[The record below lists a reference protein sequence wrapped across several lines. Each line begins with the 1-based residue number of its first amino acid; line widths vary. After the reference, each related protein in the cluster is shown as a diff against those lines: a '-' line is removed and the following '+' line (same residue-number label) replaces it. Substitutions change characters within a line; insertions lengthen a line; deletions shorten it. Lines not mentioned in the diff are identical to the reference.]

1 MKQILFIIALVGSIA
16 STFTFQSCTGCNRPE
31 PNYEGVL
38 MENCGKNGLEDFKVV
53 TGSQGVLGPCS
64 ELYQVPMFEQKANPD
79 ELGVTTN
86 DGGYYKV
93 DPQFTYE
100 AIRGKGPEICFNYKH
115 INPKDQD
122 AFMDNIEVNIL
133 NPLVLNAYREEARNF
148 STDSLLRNVAK
159 FELAVETRLKKE
171 FEAKFFHL
179 LTLSSGLRPPES
191 MIKAI
196 ESRNNTIQ
204 QAEQA
209 KNELEVAKMQ
219 LEKAKI
225 ERQTDLE
232 KSKGLTKEI
241 LQDKWI
247 DAIRNTQNKV
257 IITDG
262 KTPVIIN
269 N

>member
-1 MKQILFIIALVGSIA
+1 MKNIIFLALFCA
-16 STFTFQSCTGCNRPE
+16 SLQVLQTGCTGCNRPE
-31 PNYEGVL
+31 PNFEGVL
-38 MENCGKNGLEDFKVV
+38 MENCGKNGLADFKLV
-53 TGSQGVLGPCS
+53 TGSQGPLGPCS
-64 ELYQVPMFEQKANPD
+64 ELYQVPMFEQKADAP
-79 ELGVTTN
+79 ELGVTTA

-100 AIRGKGPEICFNYKH
+100 ATRGKGPDICFNYKH
-115 INPKDQD
+115 IGPGDPD
-122 AFMDNIEVNIL
+122 EFMDNIETNIL
-133 NPLVLNAYREEARNF
+133 NPLVLNAYREEARKF
-148 STDSLLRNVAK
+148 GTDELLKNVAK
-159 FELAVETRLKKE
+159 YELAVETRLKSE
-171 FEAKFFHL
+171 FTSKYFNL

-196 ESRNNTIQ
+196 ENRNNTVQ

-209 KNELEVAKMQ
+209 KNELEVARMR

-225 ERQTDLE
+225 EQETDLT

-247 DAIRNTQNKV
+247 DAIRNTNNKV

-262 KTPVIIN
+262 KTPVIVN
-269 N
+269 QQ

>member
-1 MKQILFIIALVGSIA
+1 
-16 STFTFQSCTGCNRPE
+16 
-31 PNYEGVL
+31 
-38 MENCGKNGLEDFKVV
+38 
-53 TGSQGVLGPCS
+53 
-64 ELYQVPMFEQKANPD
+64 
-79 ELGVTTN
+79 
-86 DGGYYKV
+86 
-93 DPQFTYE
+93 
-100 AIRGKGPEICFNYKH
+100 
-115 INPKDQD
+115 
-122 AFMDNIEVNIL
+122 
-133 NPLVLNAYREEARNF
+133 
-148 STDSLLRNVAK
+148 
-159 FELAVETRLKKE
+159 
-171 FEAKFFHL
+171 
-179 LTLSSGLRPPES
+179 

-196 ESRNNTIQ
+196 ENRNNTVQ

-209 KNELEVAKMQ
+209 KNELEVARMR

-225 ERQTDLE
+225 EQETDLT